1 MNNNKVKIIVYE
13 NSNKFL
19 NYLVYHSIYYEDLT
33 LNDNYILT
41 IDYEDYKKISRRYKT
56 KIIKYYGKR
65 FIINYLD
72 TNKYMLISL
81 FISFLV
87 LYLLTNTI
95 FKININTNDEKLYNL
110 INNSLKE
117 NNISIY
123 KRKKSFKELKKIK
136 DKILKNNEDSL
147 EWIEI
152 KEKGCIYN
160 VELTARVKNKEN
172 NSDNNP
178 KDIVASKDG
187 LIKYITSSSGVKL
200 KDVNDYVKKG
210 EVLISGNIIKG
221 EDTLIT
227 QVRAKGKVYAEVW
240 YTVNITI
247 PFNYVEYVETGKV
260 INHYYLDIAGKKF
273 TLIGKYD
280 SNFTMNTK
288 DLVLEKPYLFFKLY
302 KEKKREYKYKEFNIN
317 ENEAYKEAL
326 KRSENKIKSKLNDN
340 EYIISKKVLKKEV
353 FRSKMNIEV
362 FFKVYENIG
371 VTSNIVEKDDLNGVS
386 N

>member
-95 FKININTNDEKLYNL
+95 FKIIINTNDEKLYNL

-302 KEKKREYKYKEFNIN
+302 KETKREYKYKEFNIN

>member
-87 LYLLTNTI
+87 LYLLTNNI

-136 DKILKNNEDSL
+136 NKILKNNEDSL

-302 KEKKREYKYKEFNIN
+302 KETKREYKYKEFNIN

>member
-160 VELTARVKNKEN
+160 IELTARVKNKEN

-302 KEKKREYKYKEFNIN
+302 KETKREYKYKEFNIN

-353 FRSKMNIEV
+353 FRSKMNMEV

>member
-227 QVRAKGKVYAEVW
+227 QVKANGKVYAEVW

-273 TLIGKYD
+273 TLTGKYD
-280 SNFTMNTK
+280 SNFIMNTK

-302 KEKKREYKYKEFNIN
+302 KETKREYKYKEFNIN
-317 ENEAYKEAL
+317 ENEAYEEAL

>member
-302 KEKKREYKYKEFNIN
+302 KETKREYKYKEFNIN

-353 FRSKMNIEV
+353 FRSKMNMEV

>member
-136 DKILKNNEDSL
+136 NKILKNNEDSL

-200 KDVNDYVKKG
+200 KEVNDYVKKG

-302 KEKKREYKYKEFNIN
+302 KETKREYKYKEFNIN

>member
-160 VELTARVKNKEN
+160 IELTARVKNKEN

-247 PFNYVEYVETGKV
+247 PFKYREYTETGKV
-260 INHYYLDIAGKKF
+260 INHYYLDIYGTKF
-273 TLIGKYD
+273 TLLGKYD
-280 SNFTMNTK
+280 SKNTINTK
-288 DLVLEKPYLFFKLY
+288 KLILDKPYLLFKLY
-302 KEKKREYKYKEFNIN
+302 KEEKREYEYKEFILN
-317 ENEAYKEAL
+317 EDEAYSEAL
-326 KRSENKIKSKLNDN
+326 KRSENKIKNKLNKD

-353 FRSKMNIEV
+353 NSSKMYVEV

-371 VTSNIVEKDDLNGVS
+371 VTSNIEIIGEEDESS

>member
-123 KRKKSFKELKKIK
+123 KRKKTFKELKKIK
-136 DKILKNNEDSL
+136 EKILKNNEESL

-302 KEKKREYKYKEFNIN
+302 KETKREYKYKEFNIN

>member
-19 NYLVYHSIYYEDLT
+19 KYLVYNSIYYEDLT
-33 LNDNYILT
+33 LNDNYILK

-136 DKILKNNEDSL
+136 NKILKNNEDSL

-302 KEKKREYKYKEFNIN
+302 KETKREYKYKEFNIN

>member
-13 NSNKFL
+13 SSNKFL

-33 LNDNYILT
+33 LNDNYILVV
-41 IDYEDYKKISRRYKT
+41 DYEDYKKISRRYKT

-65 FIINYLD
+65 FIINYVN
-72 TNKYMLISL
+72 TNKYMLASL

-87 LYLLTNTI
+87 LLLLTNTI

-110 INNSLKE
+110 INENLKE
-117 NNISIY
+117 NNISLY
-123 KRKKSFKELKKIK
+123 KRKKSFTELKRIK
-136 DKILKNNEDSL
+136 DKILKENEDNL

-152 KEKGCIYN
+152 KEKGCVYN
-160 VELTARVKNKEN
+160 IEVTARVKNKDN
-172 NSDNNP
+172 ISDSTP

-187 LIKYITSSSGVKL
+187 LIKYISSSSGVKL

-210 EVLISGNIIKG
+210 DVLITGNIIKG

-227 QVRAKGKVYAEVW
+227 QVEAKGKVYAEVW
-240 YTVNITI
+240 YTVNITV
-247 PFNYVEYVETGKV
+247 PFNYVEYVETGKI

-273 TLIGKYD
+273 TLTGKYD
-280 SNFTMNTK
+280 STKTMNTK
-288 DLVLEKPYLFFKLY
+288 KLILDKPYLFFKLY
-302 KEKKREYKYKEFNIN
+302 KETKREYKYKEFNIN
-317 ENEAYKEAL
+317 ENEAYEEAL
-326 KRSENKIKSKLNDN
+326 KRSESKIKSKLNDN